1 LYSKADQASLSLIR
15 SPWLILVFTGAALL
29 IMASGLAFVSTRFTE
44 FAGWGSFLIG
54 LIIGAGLLLLG
65 WFAIR
70 SDQQLEMPRWLG
82 WLIVGA
88 ALFRLAVGVFWF
100 IALPVWGYGSPVEQS
115 GYVMADAAGRD
126 TAAWELAQSGLPLVR
141 AFEGYRLVDQY
152 GGLLFLSALF
162 YRYLGGGV
170 HQPLQIVV
178 LTASFSALAVLFTW
192 AFVRRAWGER
202 PAKFAAWIVAL
213 FPEAVLLGSS
223 QMREAF
229 TMTLVAACAYGLVR
243 YHQERSWGGLGW
255 VMAGLAVGLLF
266 SPPFAGL
273 VLVMLIVLALSMDG
287 WHVFRQRR
295 LWLILAILA
304 VVIGLGIWLSWERIA
319 PAGMTN
325 PLMVI
330 GWWLKQAAKWQA
342 YLTQRASGWVQ
353 KIFKTVPDWTQIFLL
368 LGLGVLQPFLPAAL
382 LDQGIPIWRGV
393 AIWRAIGWSLVLP
406 FLIVAP
412 FLAIRR
418 AGWQRGLAVGLS
430 LVVWWGILLA
440 SLRSG
445 GDFWDNPRYRVAF
458 ISLQVAL
465 VVWVLWEERQRA
477 GPWLRWAVVGL
488 GLILVWFLPWY
499 LDRNTVIVW
508 PIGDVFKTLGL
519 GVASAVLYVVWDWA
533 RTKDRLR

>member
-1 LYSKADQASLSLIR
+1 
-15 SPWLILVFTGAALL
+15 
-29 IMASGLAFVSTRFTE
+29 
-44 FAGWGSFLIG
+44 
-54 LIIGAGLLLLG
+54 
-65 WFAIR
+65 
-70 SDQQLEMPRWLG
+70 
-82 WLIVGA
+82 
-88 ALFRLAVGVFWF
+88 
-100 IALPVWGYGSPVEQS
+100 
-115 GYVMADAAGRD
+115 
-126 TAAWELAQSGLPLVR
+126 
-141 AFEGYRLVDQY
+141 
-152 GGLLFLSALF
+152 
-162 YRYLGGGV
+162 
-170 HQPLQIVV
+170 
-178 LTASFSALAVLFTW
+178 
-192 AFVRRAWGER
+192 
-202 PAKFAAWIVAL
+202 
-213 FPEAVLLGSS
+213 
-223 QMREAF
+223 
-229 TMTLVAACAYGLVR
+229 
-243 YHQERSWGGLGW
+243 
-255 VMAGLAVGLLF
+255 MAGLAVGLLF

-412 FLAIRR
+412 FLAISR